1 VGNIVAKRG
10 KLSLRR
16 WRQNL
21 GDVAAVDECE
31 GVDVAPQT
39 AWQMAHAPDPVVLQ
53 RVVLGLD
60 EDMETQDGLK
70 ERRVGK
76 GQALDGVSREME
88 ADHD

>member
-1 VGNIVAKRG
+1 
-10 KLSLRR
+10 
-16 WRQNL
+16 
-21 GDVAAVDECE
+21 
-31 GVDVAPQT
+31 
-39 AWQMAHAPDPVVLQ
+39 MAHAPDPVVLQ